1 MMLVKYNKLG
11 GVNMSMIEIVGG
23 KKLSGEII
31 VSGAKNSVVALIPAA
46 ILCDEEVIIDNVPDI
61 SDVDNLEVIMKYL
74 GVSIDRFGNSI
85 SINSSKLENK
95 SIPCELSS
103 KLRASYYFMGALLGK
118 FHSVNMCFPG
128 GCSIGERPINFH
140 LKGFEKLGASVKEN
154 NGEIF
159 LKSSDLLGSEIFLD
173 VPSVG
178 ATINILLASVK
189 AKGITVIENAAME
202 PEIVDVC
209 NFLNSMGAKISG
221 VGSARLEIEGVDY
234 LHNTR
239 HSVIP
244 DRIEAGTYV
253 IIASLLG
260 EGLRVSKINPSHIES
275 LTSKL
280 EEAGV
285 KLDIGSDYIQVDE
298 VFEYKSI
305 DITTMV
311 YPGFPT
317 DLQQILTPFLVSCN
331 GVSHIE
337 ETIYENRFQN
347 IEDTIKMGASINVSG
362 DNRVCTI
369 YGKCKLV
376 GKKVYATDL
385 RGGASMIVCGLIASG
400 VTVID
405 NIHYILRGYENIIEK
420 LKQVGADI
428 RLVDFER

>member
-1 MMLVKYNKLG
+1 MPK
-11 GVNMSMIEIVGG
+11 IEIVGN
-23 KKLSGEII
+23 KKLSGEIV

-46 ILCDEEVIIDNVPDI
+46 ILCDEKVIIDNVPNI
-61 SDVDNLEVIMKYL
+61 SDVDNLEAIMKYL
-74 GVSIDRFGNSI
+74 GVSLEREGNSVVI
-85 SINSSKLENK
+85 DSKRLENK
-95 SIPCELSS
+95 SIPCELSA

-118 FHSVNMCFPG
+118 CRSVDMCFPG

-159 LKSSDLLGSEIFLD
+159 LESSDLLGSEIFLD

-178 ATINILLASVK
+178 ATINILLAAVK
-189 AKGITVIENAAME
+189 ARGKTVIENAAME
-202 PEIVDVC
+202 PEIIDVC
-209 NFLNSMGAKISG
+209 KFLNSMGAKIGG

-234 LHNTR
+234 LHSCR
-239 HSVIP
+239 HMVIP

-260 EGLRVSKINPSHIES
+260 DGLKVSKINPSHIES

-285 KLDIGSDYIQVDE
+285 KLEIGGDYVMVNE
-298 VFEYKSI
+298 VGEYKGV

-317 DLQQILTPFLVSCN
+317 DLQQTMTPFLVSCN
-331 GVSHIE
+331 GISHIE

-347 IEDTIKMGASINVSG
+347 IEDTVRMGASIEISG
-362 DNRVCTI
+362 DNRVATI
-369 YGKCKLV
+369 YGKSKLV

-385 RGGASMIVCGLIASG
+385 RGGASMVICGLIADG

-405 NIHYILRGYENIIEK
+405 NIHYILRGYSDIIDK
-420 LKQVGADI
+420 LKGVGADI
-428 RLVDFER
+428 RLIDFDESEEC